1 MKNNLRVVL
10 AIKKKKVSDVSRAT
24 GISMPTLLGL
34 YHERIKEPKV
44 TTLMTIANYLGV
56 SIDDLMNQ
64 GGTTM
69 EHTLKELL
77 AEVKSI
83 NEKLERIENSR
94 KIVRISA
101 TTLDGKKEIGELVS
115 KCLDKLDKVVKKDN
129 QI

>member
-1 MKNNLRVVL
+1 MKNNLRVL
-10 AIKKKKVSDVSRAT
+10 MALKKKKITDVSKAT
-24 GISMPTLLGL
+24 GISRNTLTDLF
-34 YHERIKEPKV
+34 YERIKEPKV
-44 TTLMTIANYLGV
+44 TTLVTIANYLEV

-83 NEKLERIENSR
+83 NEKLERIE
-94 KIVRISA
+94 KYTKPIDLKVDVA
-101 TTLDGKKEIGELVS
+101 
-115 KCLDKLDKVVKKDN
+115 DKLAEIKAKKDN

>member
-1 MKNNLRVVL
+1 MKNNFRVVL
-10 AIKKKKVSDVSRAT
+10 ALKKKKVSDVSKAT

-34 YHERIKEPKV
+34 YHERTKEPMV

-64 GGTTM
+64 GGITM
-69 EHTLKELL
+69 ENTLKELL

-101 TTLDGKKEIGELVS
+101 ITSDGKKEIGELVS

>member
-1 MKNNLRVVL
+1 
-10 AIKKKKVSDVSRAT
+10 
-24 GISMPTLLGL
+24 
-34 YHERIKEPKV
+34 
-44 TTLMTIANYLGV
+44 
-56 SIDDLMNQ
+56 
-64 GGTTM
+64 M
-69 EHTLKELL
+69 ENTLKELL

-101 TTLDGKKEIGELVS
+101 TTSDGKIEIGELVY

>member
-1 MKNNLRVVL
+1 MKNNLRVML
-10 AIKKKKVSDVSRAT
+10 GLKKKKVSNVSRAT
-24 GISMPTLLGL
+24 GISMPTLINL
-34 YHERIKEPKV
+34 YYERIKEPKV
-44 TTLMTIANYLGV
+44 TTLMTIANYLEV

-69 EHTLKELL
+69 ENTLKELL

-101 TTLDGKKEIGELVS
+101 ITSDGKKEIGELVS

>member
-1 MKNNLRVVL
+1 MKNNLRVLL
-10 AIKKKKVSDVSRAT
+10 ALKKKKVSDVSRAT

-44 TTLMTIANYLGV
+44 TTLMTIANYLEV

-64 GGTTM
+64 GGRIM
-69 EHTLKELL
+69 ENTLKELL

-83 NEKLERIENSR
+83 NEKLERIEKNTKPIDLKADVAAKLA
-94 KIVRISA
+94 KIK
-101 TTLDGKKEIGELVS
+101 T
-115 KCLDKLDKVVKKDN
+115 KKDN

>member
-1 MKNNLRVVL
+1 MKNNLRVLL
-10 AIKKKKVSDVSRAT
+10 ALKKKKVSDVSRAT

-69 EHTLKELL
+69 ENTLKELL

-83 NEKLERIENSR
+83 NEKLERIE
-94 KIVRISA
+94 KHTKPIDLKADVA
-101 TTLDGKKEIGELVS
+101 A
-115 KCLDKLDKVVKKDN
+115 KLDEIKAKKDN

>member
-1 MKNNLRVVL
+1 MKNNLRVML
-10 AIKKKKVSDVSRAT
+10 ALKKKKVSDVSRAT
-24 GISMPTLLGL
+24 GISMPTLINL
-34 YHERIKEPKV
+34 YYERIKEPKV
-44 TTLMTIANYLGV
+44 TTLMTIANYLEV

-69 EHTLKELL
+69 ENTLKELL

-101 TTLDGKKEIGELVS
+101 ITSDGKTEIGELVS
-115 KCLDKLDKVVKKDN
+115 KCLEKLDKVVKKDN

>member
-1 MKNNLRVVL
+1 MKNNFRVML
-10 AIKKKKVSDVSRAT
+10 ALKKKKVSDVSRAT
-24 GISMPTLLGL
+24 GISMPTLINL
-34 YHERIKEPKV
+34 YYERIKEPKV

-64 GGTTM
+64 GGITM
-69 EHTLKELL
+69 ENTLKELL

-101 TTLDGKKEIGELVS
+101 ITSDGKKEIGELVS

>member
-1 MKNNLRVVL
+1 
-10 AIKKKKVSDVSRAT
+10 
-24 GISMPTLLGL
+24 
-34 YHERIKEPKV
+34 
-44 TTLMTIANYLGV
+44 
-56 SIDDLMNQ
+56 
-64 GGTTM
+64 M
-69 EHTLKELL
+69 ENTLKELL

-94 KIVRISA
+94 KLVRISA

>member
-1 MKNNLRVVL
+1 MKNNLRVL
-10 AIKKKKVSDVSRAT
+10 MALKKKKITDVSKAT
-24 GISMPTLLGL
+24 GISRNTLTDLF
-34 YHERIKEPKV
+34 YERIKEPKV
-44 TTLMTIANYLGV
+44 TTLVTIANYLEV

-64 GGTTM
+64 GGITM

>member
-1 MKNNLRVVL
+1 MKNNFRVVL
-10 AIKKKKVSDVSRAT
+10 ALKKKKVSDVSRAT

-44 TTLMTIANYLGV
+44 TTLMSIANYLEM

-64 GGTTM
+64 GGITM
-69 EHTLKELL
+69 ENTLKELL

-83 NEKLERIENSR
+83 NEKLERIEKNTKPIDLKADVAAKLA
-94 KIVRISA
+94 KIK
-101 TTLDGKKEIGELVS
+101 T
-115 KCLDKLDKVVKKDN
+115 KKDN

>member
-1 MKNNLRVVL
+1 MKNNLRVML
-10 AIKKKKVSDVSRAT
+10 ALKKKKVSDVSRAT

-34 YHERIKEPKV
+34 YHERTKEPNV

-64 GGTTM
+64 GGITM
-69 EHTLKELL
+69 ENTLKELL

-83 NEKLERIENSR
+83 NEKLERIE
-94 KIVRISA
+94 KQTKPIDLKADVA
-101 TTLDGKKEIGELVS
+101 A
-115 KCLDKLDKVVKKDN
+115 KLDKIKAKKDN

>member
-1 MKNNLRVVL
+1 MKNNLRVLL

-24 GISMPTLLGL
+24 GISMPTLINL

-69 EHTLKELL
+69 ENTLKELL

>member
-1 MKNNLRVVL
+1 MKNNFRVIL
-10 AIKKKKVSDVSRAT
+10 ALKKKKVSDVSRAT

-34 YHERIKEPKV
+34 YHERTKEPMV
-44 TTLMTIANYLGV
+44 TTLMTIANYLEV

-69 EHTLKELL
+69 ENTLKELL

-83 NEKLERIENSR
+83 NEKLERIE
-94 KIVRISA
+94 KHTKPIDLKVDVA
-101 TTLDGKKEIGELVS
+101 
-115 KCLDKLDKVVKKDN
+115 DKLAEIKAKKDN